1 MTYNEYTESRK
12 NLITEANGLIN
23 EGKLDEA
30 NAKMEE
36 VKALDEEWDKTAEAM
51 ATAKAL

>member
-30 NAKMEE
+30 NAKMEG
-36 VKALDEEWDKTAEAM
+36 KRNPRIF
-51 ATAKAL
+51 

>member
-30 NAKMEE
+30 NAKM
-36 VKALDEEWDKTAEAM
+36 
-51 ATAKAL
+51 AKFGLKELCDISLH